1 LADREDQRRAP
12 RAQHHRGA
20 LCAVG
25 SRKALREPG
34 VYAGLAGL
42 SAATLAYEIV
52 LTRLFSIA
60 HGYHFAFLAISLAL
74 LGFGASGTALALRP
88 QWSRGITEGRLA
100 RLALLGSLS
109 LLGGYLAANF
119 VPFDPYRIAS
129 ERVQFFF
136 LAAYLLALAA
146 PFFLVG
152 LVPGL
157 ALTAW
162 PDRAGRLYAATLIGS
177 ALGCLLALAALSWA
191 SGPRAVVLAA
201 LVAACAALAFARSRG
216 RPAARHGDAFAVIV
230 VLVPLALLAW
240 QMPAFLDLRLSA
252 YKPLSQLL
260 NYPGTRVIH
269 RDSSPLSQVD
279 VVESRTV
286 RSAPG
291 LSLTYQGRLPQQL
304 GVVIDGDTVL
314 ALTSRDSLTPAFL
327 DALPTSLAYRLRPRP
342 RLLIFEPGGG
352 LDVLLALEKRAR
364 SVVAVE
370 EDPSVVD
377 LIASRFSPRAGRV
390 YGDPRVRVVRASPRA
405 YLARAGR
412 PFDVVELALSENF
425 RAVTAGAFS
434 LTESYLLTREGFR
447 ALLARLAPDGLL
459 VVHRWLQLPP
469 TEELRAA
476 GLVAQALGDEG
487 ASPRRSLA
495 ALRSFSTMLVLA
507 KREGF
512 SGPEIAAIRA
522 FARERRFDLVYHPG
536 IRQRDA
542 NRFNV
547 LRHDPYFPS
556 FRRLLADPVR
566 FYDDYDYD
574 VVPPTD
580 DRPFFFHFFKWEQTP
595 DVLRLLGKT
604 WQPFGGAGYLIVLA
618 LLLLVAILS
627 LVLVAVPAAIMLRGR
642 QWARGV
648 RGEWLSTSVY
658 FGGLGLG
665 FLLVEVALVQRFILF
680 LEQPAY
686 SFAVVLFGLL
696 LFSGFGSALSARMP
710 WRATLAA
717 LVVAIFLYPWLLSTT
732 FSALL
737 PEGFAVRVVVA
748 LLVLAPLGLLMGV
761 PFPRGLASLGRSTPS
776 WLPLAWGV
784 NGFAS
789 VIGAVLAAVI
799 ALSWGFGSVFLASA
813 LSYLLALTVLSR
825 QGWKRPLLERQ
836 VSNAA
841 GGFRRTHEVS
851 HLAQARE
858 QPGSMPSPG

>member
-1 LADREDQRRAP
+1 
-12 RAQHHRGA
+12 
-20 LCAVG
+20 
-25 SRKALREPG
+25 
-34 VYAGLAGL
+34 
-42 SAATLAYEIV
+42 
-52 LTRLFSIA
+52 
-60 HGYHFAFLAISLAL
+60 
-74 LGFGASGTALALRP
+74 
-88 QWSRGITEGRLA
+88 
-100 RLALLGSLS
+100 LLGSLS

-129 ERVQFFF
+129 EGVQFFF

-152 LVPGL
+152 FVPGL

-162 PDRAGRLYAATLIGS
+162 PERAGRLYAATLIGS
-177 ALGCLLALAALSWA
+177 ALGCLFALAALSWA
-191 SGPRAVVLAA
+191 SGPRAVVFAA
-201 LVAACAALAFARSRG
+201 LVAACAALAFAGSHSRRG
-216 RPAARHGDAFAVIV
+216 ARHGDAFAATA

-240 QMPAFLDLRLSA
+240 QMPSFLDLRLSP

-260 NYPGTRVIH
+260 NYPGTRVVH
-269 RDSSPLSQVD
+269 RDSSPLSRVD

-291 LSLTYQGRLPQQL
+291 LSLAYQGRLPRQL
-304 GVVIDGDTVL
+304 GVVVDGDTVL

-327 DALPTSLAYRLRPRP
+327 GALPTSVPYQLRRRP

-377 LIASRFSPRAGRV
+377 LITSRFSARAGGV
-390 YGDPRVRVVRASPRA
+390 YDDPRVRVVRASARA
-405 YLARAGR
+405 YLARAGQR
-412 PFDVVELALSENF
+412 FDLVELALSENF

-447 ALLARLAPDGLL
+447 ALLARLAPGGLL

-476 GLVAQALGDEG
+476 GLIAQALGQEG
-487 ASPRRSLA
+487 ASPRQSLV
-495 ALRSFSTMLVLA
+495 ALRSFSTMLILA
-507 KREGF
+507 KREAF
-512 SGPEIAAIRA
+512 SGREIRAIRA

-536 IRQRDA
+536 IRQSDA

-547 LRHDPYFPS
+547 LRHDRYFAS

-604 WQPFGGAGYLIVLA
+604 WQPFGGAGYLMVLA
-618 LLLLVAILS
+618 LLLLVAIVS
-627 LVLVAVPAAIMLRGR
+627 LVLVAVPAAVTLRR
-642 QWARGV
+642 RRGAGAV
-648 RGEWLSTSVY
+648 RGDWLSTSVY

-665 FLLVEVALVQRFILF
+665 FLLVEVALVQRFIVF

-686 SFAVVLFGLL
+686 SFAVVLLGLL
-696 LFSGFGSALSARMP
+696 LFSGFGSALSARAP

-717 LVVAIFLYPWLLSTT
+717 LVVAISLYPWLLSAT

-737 PEGFAVRVVVA
+737 PEGFAVRVLVA

-761 PFPRGLASLGRSTPS
+761 PFPRGLASLGRRTPS

-813 LSYLLALTVLSR
+813 LSYLLALAVLWR
-825 QGWKRPLLERQ
+825 DGRRRPLLERE
-836 VSNAA
+836 VPATPPVARRVPELPTDSRRPA
-841 GGFRRTHEVS
+841 GD
-851 HLAQARE
+851 
-858 QPGSMPSPG
+858 